1 MVPAGFGPY
10 FAACAGVAGAL
21 IGLLFVSVTLAPD
34 RTMTSRAPAQNQEA
48 AANAFLVMT
57 DAMFISLVALIP
69 GVGLGTITLVMAASA
84 FTGTSMFAVNS
95 YRHRDQQPLPTRWWV
110 RRALTLALLMTQ
122 VYLGS
127 LLLMHPE
134 RGEAVTW
141 LALLV
146 LAWFAIGLLRA
157 WELLGG
163 TGHHLAD
170 AVRLLRDRN
179 DGADGASE
187 PASGLGQE

>member
-34 RTMTSRAPAQNQEA
+34 RTVTSQAPAQNQEA
-48 AANAFLVMT
+48 AANAFLVLT

-69 GVGLGTITLVMAASA
+69 GVGTGTVTLVMAVSA
-84 FTGTSMFAVNS
+84 FTGTTMFAVNS
-95 YRHRDQQPLPTRWWV
+95 YRHRHQQQLHSRWWV
-110 RRALTLALLMTQ
+110 RRALTLAALIAQ
-122 VYLGS
+122 VSLGL

-134 RGEAVTW
+134 RADAVTW

-170 AVRLLRDRN
+170 AVRMMRDRT
-179 DGADGASE
+179 GG
-187 PASGLGQE
+187 SGDA